1 MNKLERFL
9 LSKTK
14 DLLEAIRHSAAFE
27 TLDRDLRLKVE
38 AIETETKKLLN
49 ETPEVDHFSDLFD

>member
-1 MNKLERFL
+1 MNNLERFL

-27 TLDRDLRLKVE
+27 TLDRDLRLEVE
-38 AIETETKKLLN
+38 AIETETKKLFN
-49 ETPEVDHFSDLFD
+49 ETEHDHF